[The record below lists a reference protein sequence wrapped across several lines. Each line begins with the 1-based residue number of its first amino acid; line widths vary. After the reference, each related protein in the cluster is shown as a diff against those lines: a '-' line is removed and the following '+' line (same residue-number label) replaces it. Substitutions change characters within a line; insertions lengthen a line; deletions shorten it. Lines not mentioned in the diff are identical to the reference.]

1 MMRVA
6 TWNINGLRARLDFL
20 LRWLQ
25 DRQPD
30 VVGLQELKC
39 DEGFPHA
46 QFEAAGY
53 QALIHTQKA
62 WNGVAI
68 LSRLPATV
76 QQRGLPGE
84 EEMGARFISARVGDL
99 DFITI
104 YCPNGK
110 AVGHPDYE
118 RKLRWLD
125 SLVQHLSEQ
134 RAQTEPL
141 ILCGDFNIC
150 PAALDSWN
158 EAALRGTIFHTEQ
171 ERQRFQHL
179 LGWGFTDAY
188 RHLLPTTQAFS
199 WWDYR
204 AGAFHKNQG
213 LRIDCLLGTQTVL
226 DRLTHIEID
235 REYRK
240 KKDDLLPSDHAPVM
254 ADLK

>member
-1 MMRVA
+1 MRVA

-39 DEGFPHA
+39 DEGFPHG
-46 QFEAAGY
+46 QFEAVGY
-53 QALIHTQKA
+53 HALIHTQKA

-76 QQRGLPGE
+76 QERGLPGE
-84 EEMGARFISARVGDL
+84 EEMGARFMSARVGDL
-99 DFITI
+99 NFMTI

-125 SLVQHLSEQ
+125 SLARHLSDQ
-134 RAQTEPL
+134 RAPTESV

-171 ERQRFQHL
+171 ERQRFQLL
-179 LGWGFTDAY
+179 LGWGFTDMY
-188 RHLLPTTQAFS
+188 RHFLPTTQAFS

-213 LRIDCLLGTQTVL
+213 LRIDCLLGTQKIL
-226 DRLTHIEID
+226 GRLARIEID

-240 KKDDLLPSDHAPVM
+240 KKEDLLPSDHAPVM